1 MNPTIGNKKSTNNL
15 SLVELSLRL
24 SYSKNMIIKASIKL
38 TINPR
43 TNKIAKIVPKYP
55 KFMNVNSYMYFHLN
69 HLKWIF
75 LLYYSLVTKVT
86 IAL

>member
-1 MNPTIGNKKSTNNL
+1 MKPTIGNKKSTN
-15 SLVELSLRL
+15 SHAHVELALRR
-24 SYSKNMIIKASIKL
+24 SFSKKMIIKASIKL
-38 TINPR
+38 MINPR

-69 HLKWIF
+69 HIKWIF